1 MKEDKT
7 SKRIRIKNSLV
18 LMTVVPIILM
28 GLVFVFISV
37 RSIKESREAEVI
49 KTLSGVCTHTRD
61 TFYQKYPGNYS
72 YNNGKLYSDGV
83 NISEDTQFIDDFK
96 KHFDVEVAI
105 FYKDIRVL
113 TTIEDKTGR
122 RLVETTQDDQRVL
135 SAVSA
140 GNMFYANDII
150 INNEGYYGV
159 YVPLY
164 DNAKVCGMVFSGLS
178 NENFN
183 QRIMRFYV
191 EVILLALVAILVVF
205 TYVSYYAN
213 SIAEVL
219 YSIKEYLGMLV
230 KKQTSEVEM
239 PQEVLNRNDEIGDL
253 GRYAVM
259 AGEQLKVMIGTDPLT
274 RLYNRRTGMQYLEM
288 LWERNASHPGSFSL
302 VMCDIDYFKNINDTY
317 GHDKGD
323 MVLSRVSSI
332 ISKYCDDKSFAIR
345 WGGEEFIIAIEKDS
359 ESALNMVKVIQAEIR
374 NEIFKVGSEVFGATM
389 TFGFETYSDHK
400 SIAAVI
406 VEADSKLYI
415 GKNNNRDQIV
425 T

>member
-1 MKEDKT
+1 MNAVNN
-7 SKRIRIKNSLV
+7 SKKIRLKNSLV
-18 LMTVVPIILM
+18 LMTVIPILLM
-28 GLVFVFISV
+28 GIAVVFVSV
-37 RSIKESREAEVI
+37 RSIKDSREAEVVN
-49 KTLSGVCTHTRD
+49 TLTGVCYQTRD

-72 YNNGKLYSDGV
+72 YDNGHLYCEGV
-83 NISEDTQFIDDFK
+83 DTSEDTQFIDELK
-96 KHFDVEVAI
+96 KHFDVEVTI

-113 TTIEDKTGR
+113 TTIEDKTGK

-140 GNMFYANDII
+140 GNLFYADDIV
-150 INNEGYYGV
+150 INNEQYYGI

-164 DNAKVCGMVFSGLS
+164 DNAKVCGMVFAGLS

-183 QRIMRFYV
+183 KRIMRFYV
-191 EVILLALVAILVVF
+191 EIILLSVVAILVVF

-213 SIAEVL
+213 NLSEVL
-219 YSIKEYLGMLV
+219 NSIKEYLGMLV

-239 PQEVLNRNDEIGDL
+239 PQDVLERNDEIGDL

-259 AGEQLKVMIGTDPLT
+259 AGEQLKVIIGTDPLT

-288 LWERNASHPGSFSL
+288 LWERNASHPNTFSL
-302 VMCDIDYFKNINDTY
+302 VMCDIDHFKNINDTY

-323 MVLSRVSSI
+323 VVLARIASI
-332 ISKYCDDKSFAIR
+332 ISKYCDDKLFAIR
-345 WGGEEFIIAIEKDS
+345 WGGEEFIIAIEKDPQ
-359 ESALNMVKVIQAEIR
+359 SALEIVRAIQTEIR
-374 NEIFKVGSEVFGATM
+374 KEIFKVGAEVFSVTM
-389 TFGFETYSDHK
+389 TFGFETYIDHK